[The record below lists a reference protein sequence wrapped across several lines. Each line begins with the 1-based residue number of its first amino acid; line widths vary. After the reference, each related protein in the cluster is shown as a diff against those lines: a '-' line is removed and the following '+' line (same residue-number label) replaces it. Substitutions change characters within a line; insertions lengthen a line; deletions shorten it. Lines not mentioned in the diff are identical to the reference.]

1 MLRGV
6 RSITKRDLS
15 RDEIAGLLR
24 QALGAQV
31 ELSDV
36 VEFTDG
42 YFNATYGVSL
52 ADGRELVMKVAPPPE
67 LPLLRYEFELMR
79 TEVEFYRRAAEV
91 GLPLPVLRA
100 ADPDVGYLIVD
111 RLRGESFETAKAA
124 MSPAQ
129 ETALRH
135 RIGALAARLNTVT
148 GDLFGYPRRDG
159 RTRSTSWRTSFLT
172 IIDDILAD
180 AVTYDRELPAPAET
194 IGRLIHRHADL
205 LDEVTRP
212 ALVHFDL
219 WDGNIFVRPDG
230 DGFAVEGIID
240 GERAFYGDPIAELVS
255 LAVFADPAGVPG
267 LLLGY
272 LGRDHLTDSE
282 RDRLR
287 LYQMYLD
294 LILVTEDATRCY
306 PVEEYA
312 PIRQQA
318 LAHLDAALS
327 CLDTSRR

>member
-1 MLRGV
+1 MLPGV

-31 ELSDV
+31 ELRDV
-36 VEFTDG
+36 EEFLDG
-42 YFNATYGVSL
+42 YFNATYGVTL

-79 TEVEFYRRAAEV
+79 TEIEFYRRAAEV
-91 GLPLPVLRA
+91 GLPLPALRA

-111 RLRGESFETAKAA
+111 RLRGESFETAKEA

-129 ETALRH
+129 VTALRH
-135 RIGALAARLNTVT
+135 QIGALAARLNTVT
-148 GDLFGYPRRDG
+148 GELFGYPRRDD
-159 RTRSTSWRTSFLT
+159 RTRSASWRTSFLA

-180 AVTYDRELPAPAET
+180 AVFYDRQLPAPAET

-230 DGFAVEGIID
+230 DGFAVDGIID
-240 GERAFYGDPIAELVS
+240 GERAFYGDPLAELVS
-255 LAVFADPAGVPG
+255 MALFIDPAEVPG
-267 LLLGY
+267 LLPGY
-272 LGRDHLTDSE
+272 LGRERLTEAE
-282 RDRLR
+282 RGRLW

-294 LILVTEDATRCY
+294 LILLTEDATRGY
-306 PVEEYA
+306 PVEEYE

-318 LAHLDAALS
+318 LTHLDAALAQ
-327 CLDTSRR
+327 LGRPV

>member
-1 MLRGV
+1 MLPGV

-15 RDEIAGLLR
+15 RADIDRLLR
-24 QALGAQV
+24 QALGAGI
-31 ELSDV
+31 ELRDV

-42 YFNATYGVSL
+42 WFNATYGVAL
-52 ADGRELVMKVAPPPE
+52 ADGRELVVKVAPPPE
-67 LPLLRYEFELMR
+67 LPLLRYEVELMR

-100 ADPDVGYLIVD
+100 ADVDAGYLVVD
-111 RLRGESFETAKAA
+111 RLRGESLRTAKEA

-129 ETALRH
+129 LTAVRH
-135 RIGALAARLNTVT
+135 EIGRWAARLNTVT

-159 RTRSTSWRTSFLT
+159 RTRSASWRTSFLA
-172 IIDDILAD
+172 IVDDILAD
-180 AVTYDRELPAPAET
+180 AVAYDRRLPAPAET
-194 IGRLIHRHADL
+194 ISRLVRRHAGL

-230 DGFAVEGIID
+230 DGFTVDGIID

-255 LAVFADPAGVPG
+255 LAEFCDPTDVPG
-267 LLLGY
+267 LLPGY
-272 LGRDHLTDSE
+272 LGRDELTDRE

-287 LYQMYLD
+287 LYHIYLD
-294 LILVTEDATRCY
+294 LILLTEDATRCY
-306 PVEEYA
+306 PVAEYE
-312 PIRQQA
+312 PVRQRATAHLAAA
-318 LAHLDAALS
+318 LAHLDTPA
-327 CLDTSRR
+327 R